1 MSTREGYAAALG
13 AGLGMTFG
21 MLFGAIAAGST
32 WTQGLAT
39 LGAGVLGLY
48 IIARM
53 IIEDGRLERELLH
66 GGQPD
71 DEEPERAP
79 AMFRDRYDTGYRD
92 GYDDAVA
99 HDGNREA
106 GAVQAG
112 YGLPRQESAGC
123 TMSLYAVQ
131 VLTGQ
136 EAEVCRRLADRR
148 IATLLPQE
156 RRLIRRGGAW
166 REEPYTLF
174 RGYVFVDT
182 EAPLPIYYTVRG
194 QDGVMRWLGASPGT
208 PEALSLAEAVNIR
221 WLAGQDLRPSTAR
234 EVMPG
239 VLGFVDGPLAQLS
252 DRIVRVDRHDRRA
265 VVALPIGGEAKEF
278 TLTFTI
284 QETADCGAAGSP
296 RPAGAADRSNGILAA
311 KTAENGEAYPAKR
324 GCAASTV

>member
-1 MSTREGYAAALG
+1 
-13 AGLGMTFG
+13 
-21 MLFGAIAAGST
+21 
-32 WTQGLAT
+32 
-39 LGAGVLGLY
+39 
-48 IIARM
+48 
-53 IIEDGRLERELLH
+53 
-66 GGQPD
+66 
-71 DEEPERAP
+71 
-79 AMFRDRYDTGYRD
+79 
-92 GYDDAVA
+92 
-99 HDGNREA
+99 
-106 GAVQAG
+106 
-112 YGLPRQESAGC
+112 
-123 TMSLYAVQ
+123 MSLYAVQ

-239 VLGFVDGPLAQLS
+239 VLGFVDGP
-252 DRIVRVDRHDRRA
+252 
-265 VVALPIGGEAKEF
+265 
-278 TLTFTI
+278 TFTI

>member
-1 MSTREGYAAALG
+1 
-13 AGLGMTFG
+13 
-21 MLFGAIAAGST
+21 
-32 WTQGLAT
+32 
-39 LGAGVLGLY
+39 
-48 IIARM
+48 
-53 IIEDGRLERELLH
+53 
-66 GGQPD
+66 
-71 DEEPERAP
+71 
-79 AMFRDRYDTGYRD
+79 
-92 GYDDAVA
+92 
-99 HDGNREA
+99 
-106 GAVQAG
+106 
-112 YGLPRQESAGC
+112 
-123 TMSLYAVQ
+123 MSLYAVQ

-208 PEALSLAEAVNIR
+208 PEALSLAEAMNIR

>member
-1 MSTREGYAAALG
+1 
-13 AGLGMTFG
+13 
-21 MLFGAIAAGST
+21 
-32 WTQGLAT
+32 
-39 LGAGVLGLY
+39 
-48 IIARM
+48 
-53 IIEDGRLERELLH
+53 
-66 GGQPD
+66 
-71 DEEPERAP
+71 
-79 AMFRDRYDTGYRD
+79 
-92 GYDDAVA
+92 
-99 HDGNREA
+99 
-106 GAVQAG
+106 
-112 YGLPRQESAGC
+112 
-123 TMSLYAVQ
+123 MSLYAVQ

-296 RPAGAADRSNGILAA
+296 RPAVCGGQKQRDFGC
-311 KTAENGEAYPAKR
+311 ENGRKWRSIPRKTRVCRQHRLIAPFN
-324 GCAASTV
+324 TFNFV

>member
-1 MSTREGYAAALG
+1 
-13 AGLGMTFG
+13 
-21 MLFGAIAAGST
+21 
-32 WTQGLAT
+32 
-39 LGAGVLGLY
+39 
-48 IIARM
+48 
-53 IIEDGRLERELLH
+53 
-66 GGQPD
+66 
-71 DEEPERAP
+71 
-79 AMFRDRYDTGYRD
+79 
-92 GYDDAVA
+92 
-99 HDGNREA
+99 
-106 GAVQAG
+106 
-112 YGLPRQESAGC
+112 
-123 TMSLYAVQ
+123 MSLYAVQ

-234 EVMPG
+234 
-239 VLGFVDGPLAQLS
+239 VDGPLAQLS